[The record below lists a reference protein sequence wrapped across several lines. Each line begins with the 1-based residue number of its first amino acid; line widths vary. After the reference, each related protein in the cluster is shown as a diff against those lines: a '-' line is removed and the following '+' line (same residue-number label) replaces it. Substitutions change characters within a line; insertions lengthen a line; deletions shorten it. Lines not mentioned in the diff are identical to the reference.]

1 MQLDVFFFFF
11 FQKNTHFVMYFL
23 FGRLLSITATIIDAV
38 WLNVAAIWPYYLMIV
53 SVIYWIKGV
62 LLFSFQSFSTRQT
75 PCWLDIFGVFV
86 VVDIWSGFW
95 EKFSIFF
102 WFCLVG
108 WLMLVNSSHANTP
121 DTHTQHEARVLDKTH
136 LSLVF
141 TKKKHDVRR
150 EIAIFSGWL

>member
-1 MQLDVFFFFF
+1 MQLDVFFFLLLPKKHTFCNVF
-11 FQKNTHFVMYFL
+11 SVWSIVVDNGNT
-23 FGRLLSITATIIDAV
+23 TIDAV

-121 DTHTQHEARVLDKTH
+121 DTHTQHEEYEIKH
-136 LSLVF
+136 ISLVF
-141 TKKKHDVRR
+141 
-150 EIAIFSGWL
+150 FC